1 MCGHDGAGGGGGTVL
16 SRRALLAGTAAV
28 AGAALVPGWRTSAAA
43 GAAVGTVD
51 LGGVAVLP
59 RGAWAAGLS
68 PVGPIAAEP
77 DVRYLLVHH
86 SVDPGNDYGEGDVP
100 AILRQFFRFHTSA
113 AKGWP
118 DIAYNFLVDR
128 FGRVWEGRAGSLAG
142 PVAGD
147 ATGGNQGFD
156 QLCCFVGNH
165 QVGEPTA
172 DAFAA
177 MGGLLGSLARR
188 HAIPLVAGATATFT
202 SRGSD
207 RHPPGTVVTTPTV
220 AGHRDM
226 SRTQCPGDKVFARL
240 AELRLVAAG
249 GTGWSPPA
257 PPPAA
262 PAPAAPS
269 ATTAAPPDAPSSPTT
284 ARPATTTTS
293 TPPTT
298 RAAAAP
304 TVPAGTAPPRAGEG
318 SGGNGVGP
326 LAAAAG
332 AAAAAAAGATAAV
345 ARRRHRAA
353 PPPEPPT
360 PPPEPAAPPPP
371 PPA

>member
-1 MCGHDGAGGGGGTVL
+1 MCGSDGADGGGRSVVT
-16 SRRALLAGTAAV
+16 RRALLAGTAAL
-28 AGAALVPGWRTSAAA
+28 AGAALVPGRRSPAAA
-43 GAAVGTVD
+43 RAGVQPVD

-59 RGAWAAGLS
+59 RGAWAGGLA
-68 PVGPIAAEP
+68 PVGPLAAEP

-100 AILRQFFRFHTSA
+100 GILRQFFRFHTSA

-118 DIAYNFLVDR
+118 DLAYNFLVDR

-165 QVGEPTA
+165 QAGEPTA

-177 MGGLLGSLARR
+177 MGRLLGALARR
-188 HAIPLVAGATATFT
+188 HALSLAPDATATFT
-202 SRGSD
+202 SRGSN
-207 RHPPGTVVTTPTV
+207 RHPAGTPVTTATV

-240 AELRLVAAG
+240 PELRLLAAG
-249 GTGWSPPA
+249 GTVPS
-257 PPPAA
+257 PAA
-262 PAPAAPS
+262 PAPA
-269 ATTAAPPDAPSSPTT
+269 TTATPSGT
-284 ARPATTTTS
+284 PATTSPPPATPPSTAPTTTAS

-298 RAAAAP
+298 SVAAPSTTIAAAAP
-304 TVPAGTAPPRAGEG
+304 AGTGAG
-318 SGGNGVGP
+318 SGGAGVGP
-326 LAAAAG
+326 AAAVAG
-332 AAAAAAAGATAAV
+332 AAAAAAAAATGAV
-345 ARRRHRAA
+345 ALRRRRA
-353 PPPEPPT
+353 T
-360 PPPEPAAPPPP
+360 PPAPPPP
-371 PPA
+371 PA